1 MDIDRVIGIVHS
13 LKEESGMGVSA
24 IANVTNKS
32 NGPVNIAGL
41 PPDQPP
47 VDLRHKN
54 TKGWNIFF
62 KDLVRRN
69 RKKKK
74 KRKS

>member
-1 MDIDRVIGIVHS
+1 MDINKIIDIVHI
-13 LKEESGMGVSA
+13 LKEDAPTVSLGA
-24 IANVTNKS
+24 
-32 NGPVNIAGL
+32 GEIAGTKEAG
-41 PPDQPP
+41 DDPP
-47 VDLRHKN
+47 VDLRTRE

>member
-1 MDIDRVIGIVHS
+1 MDINKIIKITKQ
-13 LKEESGMGVSA
+13 LKEEAPTNSVSGG
-24 IANVTNKS
+24 
-32 NGPVNIAGL
+32 GIAGL

-47 VDLRHKN
+47 VDLRKKN

-69 RKKKK
+69 RKKKG
-74 KRKS
+74 KS

>member
-1 MDIDRVIGIVHS
+1 VFKAVAINLMNTNKIISIVRF
-13 LKEESGMGVSA
+13 LKEDGA
-24 IANVTNKS
+24 PTNS
-32 NGPVNIAGL
+32 VGGGGIAGL

-47 VDLRHKN
+47 VDLRKKN

-69 RKKKK
+69 RKKK
-74 KRKS
+74 RKS

>member
-1 MDIDRVIGIVHS
+1 MDIDKIIDSVRTI
-13 LKEESGMGVSA
+13 KEEGPTVSLGSGQ
-24 IANVTNKS
+24 
-32 NGPVNIAGL
+32 IAGTVEAG
-41 PPDQPP
+41 DDPP
-47 VDLRHKN
+47 VDLRSRN

-74 KRKS
+74 